1 MAMSNTEKCKRYRL
15 RHKALGLCTKCP
27 VLAEPGKLV
36 CARHARQSI
45 ENYRKWSEENQEHFA
60 LYRKSPE
67 YRARNA
73 ARMRAIRTP
82 KTEAA

>member
-27 VLAEPGKLV
+27 VLAEP
-36 CARHARQSI
+36 ARQSI